1 MADNVIKILNK
12 THEYAKQYSE
22 CCKAQVASAI
32 ISVKGDKCIALE
44 ANTTL
49 PYSCKVNGCHRI
61 KVYGEDSKN
70 HRLPSDCY
78 AIHSEVKAIASA
90 ARRFETTI
98 GSTIYVTRY
107 PCEACARA
115 IVAAGI
121 KHVVYAGK
129 AKISEQT
136 EQIFM
141 RSSVEVTH
149 VVLDWGDDNER

>member
-1 MADNVIKILNK
+1 MVVAILNK
-12 THEYAKQYSE
+12 THDFAVDYSQ
-22 CCKAQVASAI
+22 CCKAQVGASI
-32 ISVKGDKCIALE
+32 IRGGKCIALE

-49 PYSCKVNGCHRI
+49 PSNCKINGCHRMKI
-61 KVYGEDSKN
+61 YGEDSKN

-78 AIHSEVKAIASA
+78 AIHAEIKAIASA
-90 ARRFETTI
+90 ARRFETTV

-129 AKISEQT
+129 EEISQQT
-136 EQIFM
+136 EGIFM
-141 RSSVEVTH
+141 QGHIEVTH
-149 VVLDWGDDNER
+149 VVLDWGDTNDR

>member
-1 MADNVIKILNK
+1 MADNVVKILAK
-12 THEYAKQYSE
+12 TYNYAQDYSE
-22 CCKAQVASAI
+22 CCKAQVGAAI
-32 ISVKGDKCIALE
+32 IRSGKCIALE

-49 PYSCKVNGCHRI
+49 PYNCKVNGCHRI

-78 AIHSEVKAIASA
+78 AIHAEVKAIASA

-129 AKISEQT
+129 EQISQQT
-136 EQIFM
+136 EEIFT
-141 RSSVEVTH
+141 RSSTEVTH
-149 VVLDWGDDNER
+149 VVLDWGDNNDR

>member
-1 MADNVIKILNK
+1 MANVIAILNK
-12 THEYAKQYSE
+12 THEFAKDYSQ
-22 CCKAQVASAI
+22 CRKAQVASAI
-32 ISVKGDKCIALE
+32 IRGDKCIALE

-49 PYSCKVNGCHRI
+49 PRSCKIHGCNRM
-61 KVYGEDSKN
+61 KLYGEDSKD
-70 HRLPSDCY
+70 HRLPSDCF

-90 ARRFETTI
+90 ARRFETTV

-115 IVAAGI
+115 IVAASI

-129 AKISEQT
+129 ASISEQT

-141 RSSVEVTH
+141 NSHVEVTH